1 MWQEDGSEGIAR
13 SNGDEYPVIEVL
25 RQADNLLKDKL
36 RIEFCREYGS
46 EIKYLIEAQLNVSRA
61 IEALYDRLLRK
72 RVN

>member
-1 MWQEDGSEGIAR
+1 MEEGIEGIAR
-13 SNGDEYPVIEVL
+13 SNDDEYPVIEVL

-36 RIEFCREYGS
+36 RIEFCEEYGP

-61 IEALYDRLLRK
+61 IEALYDRLLHK